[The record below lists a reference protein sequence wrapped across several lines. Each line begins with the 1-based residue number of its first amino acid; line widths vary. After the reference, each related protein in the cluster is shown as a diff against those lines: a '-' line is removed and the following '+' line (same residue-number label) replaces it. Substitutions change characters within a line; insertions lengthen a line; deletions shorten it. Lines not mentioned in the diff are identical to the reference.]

1 MIGSVV
7 HAAARG
13 RFDGEIFHGF
23 HVSKFPSTC
32 QACQPPRQLDK
43 PLGNL
48 LDKRHARFSVH
59 LTRGFASLDKRRAAA
74 FVDSAPPV
82 SREGDT
88 HAHSWRKPRCRPSGK
103 SRQMVVLKQS
113 EMKRMGA
120 GFGVFGGDFTRLL
133 DKRPDLT
140 GEAHYTSDWWG
151 CRASQVTWQSLG
163 MTWQPHS
170 DTNRIHLAGPF
181 ASTWHP
187 ELPRSVRGAG
197 RSKMTGSPR
206 SRYEGNLT
214 VAAHGVGAFYPHGST
229 QKPLLCFGSGA
240 VFVHSLG
247 KNAHTW
253 QLRMRG

>member
-1 MIGSVV
+1 MRRRAG
-7 HAAARG
+7 A
-13 RFDGEIFHGF
+13 
-23 HVSKFPSTC
+23 STGKSSTDFTC
-32 QACQPPRQLDK
+32 RSSRVLVKLVNLPCQPPRQLDK
-43 PLGNL
+43 PLDNL

-120 GFGVFGGDFTRLL
+120 GFEVFGGDFTRLL

-163 MTWQPHS
+163 LTWQPHS

-229 QKPLLCFGSGA
+229 QKPLLCYGCGA

>member
-1 MIGSVV
+1 MRRRAG
-7 HAAARG
+7 A
-13 RFDGEIFHGF
+13 
-23 HVSKFPSTC
+23 STGNL
-32 QACQPPRQLDK
+32 PRIPRVEVPEYLSSLSTSLVNLLVNLDK
-43 PLGNL
+43 PLDNL

-74 FVDSAPPV
+74 CVDSAPPV

-151 CRASQVTWQSLG
+151 CRASQVTWQALLRPLG
-163 MTWQPHS
+163 IPNCR
-170 DTNRIHLAGPF
+170 DLCG
-181 ASTWHP
+181 ASN
-187 ELPRSVRGAG
+187 G
-197 RSKMTGSPR
+197 RR
-206 SRYEGNLT
+206 
-214 VAAHGVGAFYPHGST
+214 
-229 QKPLLCFGSGA
+229 
-240 VFVHSLG
+240 
-247 KNAHTW
+247 
-253 QLRMRG
+253 